1 MQFSVQY
8 TTIPIPIWKS
18 SLLISYFPFIFFRY
32 TWQKNGKPYDWQVY
46 DDRILQQPGRGTLV
60 ITSPRDE
67 DIGKSKQIIKKLV
80 PMQIKMIR
88 PIMTT
93 IRKVLKLS
101 LSQYTITYPIVWGF
115 ELLRAFCLDYPNF
128 LNFTKFYSLKKFEIC
143 KRSALKNFN
152 KIRHSLCKLSFAILW
167 SIIM

>member
-1 MQFSVQY
+1 MNAIFGGAMCTQQFQY
-8 TTIPIPIWKS
+8 PFENPHCWFPI
-18 SLLISYFPFIFFRY
+18 FPFIFFRY

-80 PMQIKMIR
+80 PMKSKMIR
-88 PIMTT
+88 HIMTT

-143 KRSALKNFN
+143 KRSA
-152 KIRHSLCKLSFAILW
+152 
-167 SIIM
+167 

>member
-1 MQFSVQY
+1 MY

-80 PMQIKMIR
+80 PMKSKMIR

-93 IRKVLKLS
+93 IRKVLKIKFESIYNNLS
-101 LSQYTITYPIVWGF
+101 
-115 ELLRAFCLDYPNF
+115 
-128 LNFTKFYSLKKFEIC
+128 YSLRLWTTSGFLPGLSKFFKLYKVLLLEKVWNLQKKCIEKFQQ
-143 KRSALKNFN
+143 N
-152 KIRHSLCKLSFAILW
+152 
-167 SIIM
+167 